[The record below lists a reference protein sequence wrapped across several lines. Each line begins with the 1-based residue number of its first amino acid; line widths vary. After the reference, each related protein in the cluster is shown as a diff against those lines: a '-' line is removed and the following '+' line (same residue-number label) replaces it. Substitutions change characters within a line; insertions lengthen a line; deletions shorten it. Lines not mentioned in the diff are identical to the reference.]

1 MHTLIYD
8 IVFVTVWAWELWH
21 MCAHS
26 HTDECVWVCVCA
38 DRLDLITKQVIS
50 KGGAVPR
57 RTHADKPFIPQRHNF
72 RKLSEVD
79 VFRIRTCMLRSPV
92 FSRVD
97 ELVSTI
103 QRHEAGEQ
111 DVPFFNHLLKPPPQ
125 TPSPMLLTAELV
137 HCKKYKCDL
146 SSSYDFLN
154 HYHKQM

>member
-1 MHTLIYD
+1 M
-8 IVFVTVWAWELWH
+8 
-21 MCAHS
+21 
-26 HTDECVWVCVCA
+26 CA

-111 DVPFFNHLLKPPPQ
+111 DVGHGTPPQ
-125 TPSPMLLTAELV
+125 VRETKHETKY
-137 HCKKYKCDL
+137 CKY
-146 SSSYDFLN
+146 
-154 HYHKQM
+154 